1 MNNVLIFVDDAL
13 TLVDNVLIFI
23 DKALIFVDN
32 VLIFV
37 DNGATFLPKMIE
49 RWTFFAVANAFPSVD
64 TFFALR

>member
-1 MNNVLIFVDDAL
+1 MNNVLIFVDNAL
-13 TLVDNVLIFI
+13 IPVDNILIFI
-23 DKALIFVDN
+23 DKA
-32 VLIFV
+32 LIFV